1 MGLAVRDAS
10 LFIVAITGMPGSGKS
25 TAAQAL
31 VTEGWKR
38 VVMGDVIREET
49 RRRGLAPDSKNTG
62 EVMKQLRKERGE
74 AAVAEL
80 CLEVIRK
87 TESDRVVVDG
97 IRSMA
102 EVETFR
108 KSAKVILIAVHAS
121 QQRRFALLK
130 ERGRSDDPFSYEMF
144 LKRDERELEVGI
156 GEAIALADEMVSNE
170 HATPEKLASKIVEVV
185 DRWVEQDAH

>member
-1 MGLAVRDAS
+1 MY
-10 LFIVAITGMPGSGKS
+10 IVAITGMPGAGKS

-31 VTEGWKR
+31 AAKGWKR

-49 RRRGLAPDSKNTG
+49 KRRGLAPDSKNTG

-80 CLEVIRK
+80 CLVAIRK
-87 TESDRVVVDG
+87 AGSDRVVVDG
-97 IRSMA
+97 IRSMS

-108 KSAKVILIAVHAS
+108 KSAKVILIVVHAS

-130 ERGRSDDPFSYEMF
+130 ERGRSDDPLSYEMF
-144 LKRDERELEVGI
+144 LKREERELGVGM
-156 GEAIALADEMVSNE
+156 GDAIALADETVSNE
-170 HATPEKLASKIVEVV
+170 HATPEKLASE
-185 DRWVEQDAH
+185 